1 MLDFIF
7 ISVLGPFVA
16 AAVYHGK
23 LLDVNWIHL
32 FLFRIR
38 YFFTI
43 KNFIN
48 NVISPSFVIQM
59 FIYFYFVLHQAI
71 SKVKIPLKRSNNH
84 CQAAEGRSF
93 LTKTEKDQFPTS
105 LTLLS
110 FTRVNI

>member
-43 KNFIN
+43 KKIIN
-48 NVISPSFVIQM
+48 YVISPLFVIQM
-59 FIYFYFVLHQAI
+59 FIFFYFVLHQAF
-71 SKVKIPLKRSNNH
+71 SKVKCPF
-84 CQAAEGRSF
+84 E
-93 LTKTEKDQFPTS
+93 EE
-105 LTLLS
+105 
-110 FTRVNI
+110 